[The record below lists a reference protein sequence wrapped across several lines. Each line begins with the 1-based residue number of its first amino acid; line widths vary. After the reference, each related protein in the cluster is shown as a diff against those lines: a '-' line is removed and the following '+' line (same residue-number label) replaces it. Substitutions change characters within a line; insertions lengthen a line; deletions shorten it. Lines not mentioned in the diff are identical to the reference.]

1 VSGAARVAEGWER
14 FALWIVLALSLL
26 GIASVVLRLAL
37 EWRAVSAGDV
47 QGLPSPLLGAAALV
61 LILAAWVLALVT
73 AARLKRWGW
82 LVACGLLVVAIP
94 AFAVVELVEPRQR
107 RISARRHAAFEAA
120 MAAALAE
127 QEPESAKDGVGSW

>member
-1 VSGAARVAEGWER
+1 MSGAARVAAGWER
-14 FALWIVLALSLL
+14 TALWIVLALWLL
-26 GIASVVLRLAL
+26 GIAAVVLRSAL

-47 QGLPSPLLGAAALV
+47 QGLPQAAFGATALV
-61 LILAAWVLALVT
+61 LMLAAWVLALVL

-107 RISARRHAAFEAA
+107 RISARRDAAFEAA

-127 QEPESAKDGVGSW
+127 QEAERAKGGA

>member
-14 FALWIVLALSLL
+14 TALWLVLALSLL
-26 GIASVVLRLAL
+26 GIAAMVLRSAL

-47 QGLPSPLLGAAALV
+47 QGLPSPALGAAALV
-61 LILAAWVLALVT
+61 LVLSAWVLALVV

-82 LVACGLLVVAIP
+82 LVACALLVVAIP

-120 MAAALAE
+120 MAEALAE
-127 QEPESAKDGVGSW
+127 QEAERAKGDA